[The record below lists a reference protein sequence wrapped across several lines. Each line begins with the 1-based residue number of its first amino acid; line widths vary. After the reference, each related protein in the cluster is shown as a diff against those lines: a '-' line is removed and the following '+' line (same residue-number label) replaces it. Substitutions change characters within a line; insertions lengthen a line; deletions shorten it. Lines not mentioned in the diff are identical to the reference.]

1 MRTKRSVAIIM
12 LLAALFAALILCF
25 ISLAPA
31 RALASEADAPGIA
44 ADGQEN
50 QDVPEPGDGSETPEE
65 PETGGGSETPE
76 EPETPGEEP
85 EEPETPGEDPDEEP
99 ETPGEDPDEGPET
112 PGEEPE
118 EPGDEPA
125 PPAAQGVVRV
135 TKDGTSTEYPTLSA
149 ALSAWTE
156 GTTLTLLQDVSSA
169 TLEVSVSCT
178 LDLNGFTLQGTSGRT
193 LRVTG
198 ALTVTDTSRTSGG
211 EIAGGGVRVE
221 RGGSLGGRRRLCQ

>member
-44 ADGQEN
+44 ADGQED
-50 QDVPEPGDGSETPEE
+50 QDAPEPGDGSETP
-65 PETGGGSETPE
+65 
-76 EPETPGEEP
+76 
-85 EEPETPGEDPDEEP
+85 EEP

-149 ALSAWTE
+149 ALSP
-156 GTTLTLLQDVSSA
+156 
-169 TLEVSVSCT
+169 
-178 LDLNGFTLQGTSGRT
+178 
-193 LRVTG
+193 
-198 ALTVTDTSRTSGG
+198 
-211 EIAGGGVRVE
+211 
-221 RGGSLGGRRRLCQ
+221 